1 MNKKIL
7 FLSFF
12 LVVNMV
18 MHAQIKLPVNSSE
31 NKFIKKWIVAKVEN
45 LKKDSVS
52 TLTSN
57 TQNFL
62 RKLNKNNV
70 REINL
75 SKNLTSSISF
85 YQLFDSIDYK
95 TTFIAT
101 CIVEFDKA
109 QMCGLSWGSYM
120 FNQDIYVNR
129 KKVSSQDDNDVD
141 FNFKKGKNEILIV
154 GKSFGTYES
163 IVSFNIKN
171 PNMSQ
176 LKLKIINEDGNPHSF
191 GYFKVKGDKISI
203 AKQLDKNGEKKLW
216 LKPGDY
222 KIISSKSD
230 NYIWSNTIS
239 LDENEIHEEKL
250 IISRKSIISGKVFT
264 IDKKT
269 PQQGIQI
276 KLIDDETKKVLIS
289 TLTDIDGKY
298 KFLAPL

>member
-1 MNKKIL
+1 MKKIFFTCS
-7 FLSFF
+7 FLLSTIIICG
-12 LVVNMV
+12 
-18 MHAQIKLPVNSSE
+18 QYIIPINSSE
-31 NKFIKKWIVAKVEN
+31 NKFIKKWIVAKIEN
-45 LKKDSVS
+45 LNNDSIS
-52 TLTSN
+52 NLTLN

-62 RKLNKNNV
+62 KKINPNNI

-75 SKNLTSSISF
+75 SKNLKSSISF

-203 AKQLDKNGEKKLW
+203 TKQLDKNGEKKLW

-222 KIISSKSD
+222 KIISSDND

-250 IISRKSIISGKVFT
+250 II
-264 IDKKT
+264 
-269 PQQGIQI
+269 
-276 KLIDDETKKVLIS
+276 
-289 TLTDIDGKY
+289 
-298 KFLAPL
+298 